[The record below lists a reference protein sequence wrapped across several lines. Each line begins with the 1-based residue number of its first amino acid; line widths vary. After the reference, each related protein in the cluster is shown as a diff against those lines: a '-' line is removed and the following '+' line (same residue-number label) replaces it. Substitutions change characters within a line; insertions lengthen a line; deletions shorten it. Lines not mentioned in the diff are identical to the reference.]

1 MGTVPVGVC
10 PHLGIFKYMDI
21 EKQLAI
27 IKRGA
32 IEIISEEE
40 LLKKLAQSVK
50 TKRPLKIK
58 AGFDP
63 TAPDLH
69 LGHTVLLR
77 KLRQFQDL
85 GHEVYFLIGDFTGR
99 IGDPSGRS
107 EIRKQLTKQ
116 QVAKNA
122 RTYKKQV
129 AKVLDIRKIKIVFN
143 SRWFDRM
150 RGLEFGKLLTHYTA
164 NKLLD
169 REDFTQRRNDKKPI
183 FMSEFIYP
191 VLQGYDSVMLKADVE
206 IGGTDQIYN
215 LLVGRDLQ
223 VDFHQPQQVVLTM
236 PLLEG
241 TDGVK
246 KMSKSYGN
254 YIGINE
260 PVKEMFGKIMSI
272 SDTLMFK
279 YYELLTDEDLTK
291 IKQMH
296 PRDAKI
302 NLAKIIITQY
312 HSTQAAEKEAEEFT
326 RVFSQKEIPQDM
338 PKFKTDG
345 KKNILCILTESKLV
359 ASGNEARRLI
369 KQGAVSFNN
378 VKIQKDDF
386 IPLESGIL
394 KAGSRRFLKVV
405 L

>member
-1 MGTVPVGVC
+1 
-10 PHLGIFKYMDI
+10 MDI
-21 EKQLAI
+21 DKQLEI
-27 IKRGA
+27 IKRGVV
-32 IEIISEEE
+32 EVISEDE
-40 LLKKLAQSVK
+40 LRKKLAQSIK

-85 GHEVYFLIGDFTGR
+85 GHEVYFLIGDLTGQ
-99 IGDPSGRS
+99 IGDPTGRS
-107 EIRKQLTKQ
+107 EKRKQLTRKE
-116 QVAKNA
+116 VLKNA
-122 RTYKKQV
+122 ESYKRQV
-129 AKVLDIRKIKIVFN
+129 SKILHIGGKSLKIKFN
-143 SRWFDRM
+143 SEWLKKINIF
-150 RGLEFGKLLTHYTA
+150 GLLSLATHSSVA
-164 NKLLD
+164 QMLA
-169 REDFTQRRNDKKPI
+169 REDFKKRYI
-183 FMSEFIYP
+183 NGEDISILEFLYP
-191 VLQGYDSVMLKADVE
+191 LIQGYDSVALKADVE
-206 IGGTDQIYN
+206 LGGTDQKFN
-215 LLVGRDLQ
+215 LLMGREMQKDYG
-223 VDFHQPQQVVLTM
+223 QPSQVVITM

-241 TDGVK
+241 TDGIQ

-254 YIGINE
+254 YVGINE
-260 PVKEMFGKIMSI
+260 TPKEIFGKLMSI
-272 SDTLMFK
+272 SDELMFK
-279 YYELLTDEDLTK
+279 YYELLTDEDLNR
-291 IKQMH
+291 IKQLH

-312 HSTQAAEKEAEEFT
+312 HSNKLAEKEAQEFT

-345 KKNILCILTESKLV
+345 KKTILVILTESNLV

-378 VKIQKDDF
+378 VKIEKDDF

-394 KAGSRRFLKVV
+394 KTGSRRFLKVI